1 MLPTM
6 FSLTRLLVY
15 YTTGAFPPCGG
26 LKVFIYLSLYA
37 NTIMGA
43 ANDTTDDDGWFSREC
58 LMSVG
63 TYNLDVLC
71 DHRQTT

>member
-43 ANDTTDDDGWFSREC
+43 ANDTTDDVRLVQS
-58 LMSVG
+58 
-63 TYNLDVLC
+63 
-71 DHRQTT
+71 